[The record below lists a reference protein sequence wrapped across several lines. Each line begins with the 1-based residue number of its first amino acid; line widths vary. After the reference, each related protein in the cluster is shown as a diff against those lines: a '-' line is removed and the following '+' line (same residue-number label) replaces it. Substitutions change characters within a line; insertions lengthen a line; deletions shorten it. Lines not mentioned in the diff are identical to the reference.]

1 MSTVAWSSLNEW
13 ITKNPFTVTL
23 KAYHGQEQ
31 ALPRD
36 DIPSDDWSKRIIT
49 PATPLSAVLM
59 MQDDIYQASPVTARH
74 ALLRDETTAMQE
86 NAALQL
92 KGRAWPVRR
101 TAEGLAA
108 VGLEEE
114 RHSLW
119 TPLGF
124 RALCFLRECQIIVV
138 HELLKTVSF
147 YPEDI
152 RLWAKDIP
160 VYIMDSSAHTVSIPP
175 EGYNLLQWF
184 LKQEGLGLAVN
195 WPETEGTMDELRA
208 AAEKFGETT
217 KAVKAVLQKK
227 VGRAQSV
234 AVLKAW

>member
-1 MSTVAWSSLNEW
+1 MSTVAWSSVNEW
-13 ITKNPFTVTL
+13 ITKNSFTVTL
-23 KAYHGQEQ
+23 KVYHGQEQ

-36 DIPSDDWSKRIIT
+36 DILSENWSKRLIS

-59 MQDDIYQASPVTARH
+59 MQDDIYQASPVTARP

-92 KGRAWPVRR
+92 KGRSWPVRR

-119 TPLGF
+119 TSLGF
-124 RALCFLRECQIIVV
+124 RALCFLRECQIIIV
-138 HELLKTVSF
+138 HETLKNVSF

-152 RLWAKDIP
+152 RLWAKDVP
-160 VYIMDSSAHTVSIPP
+160 VYIIDSSAHTVSIPP
-175 EGYNLLQWF
+175 EGYNLLQWL
-184 LKQEGLGLAVN
+184 LKQEGLGLAVY
-195 WPETEGTMDELRA
+195 WPETEGTMEELRA
-208 AAEKFGETT
+208 AAEKLGETT

-227 VGRAQSV
+227 VGRAQSIV
-234 AVLKAW
+234 MLKGW